1 MTTEV
6 IVETEYDVILV
17 DGSENT
23 ILVEGDGQTT
33 TIITSAEQGPQG
45 PAGAD
50 GLNGATT
57 ITALTDVD
65 LTNKTEG
72 SMLVY
77 SANTNTWVA
86 TTQLNNQSL
95 ESGQY

>member
-6 IVETEYDVILV
+6 IVETEYDTILV

-23 ILVEGDGQTT
+23 ILVEGEGQTI
-33 TIITSAEQGPQG
+33 TIVTSAEQGPQG
-45 PAGAD
+45 PQGE
-50 GLNGATT
+50 NGATE
-57 ITALTDVD
+57 ISALTDVD
-65 LTNKTEG
+65 LTDKKEG
-72 SMLVY
+72 SILVY
-77 SANTNTWVA
+77 SVNTQKWVA

>member
-6 IVETEYDVILV
+6 IVETEYDTILV

-23 ILVEGDGQTT
+23 ILVEGEAQTI

-45 PAGAD
+45 PAGA
-50 GLNGATT
+50 NGATT
-57 ITALTDVD
+57 VAALTDVD
-65 LTNKTEG
+65 LTSKTEG

-77 SANTNTWVA
+77 SANTNTWIA